1 MEGAVATPMENIISA
16 LGTGFTSIATNVTSV
31 LTTIIPIALGIVG
44 MVWVVR
50 KGVGWFKSL
59 SK

>member
-1 MEGAVATPMENIISA
+1 MEGAVATPMEGIISA
-16 LGTGFTSIATNVTSV
+16 LGTGFTAIATNVTSV

-59 SK
+59 SR

>member
-1 MEGAVATPMENIISA
+1 MEATTPMEGVISA
-16 LGTGFTSIATNVTSV
+16 LSTGFSAIATNVTSV
-31 LTTIIPIALGIVG
+31 LTTIVPIALGIVG

>member
-1 MEGAVATPMENIISA
+1 MESTPMEGIITA
-16 LGTGFTSIATNVTSV
+16 LGTGFQAIATNVTSV
-31 LTTIIPIALGIVG
+31 LTTIVPIALGIVG

>member
-1 MEGAVATPMENIISA
+1 MEGASTPMADLITA

-31 LTTIIPIALGIVG
+31 LTTIVPIALGIVG

-50 KGVGWFKSL
+50 QGVKWFKSL
-59 SK
+59 SRG